1 MPVHPKQINLDVIG
15 DEPYQIGSGGVSP
28 RDLVYFSSDDTVDKA
43 DASVESKMPGIGFVV
58 AVDSPVPGQ
67 CTVRRSGTLGGFAGL
82 VKQKVYYSDP
92 TTPGG
97 ITGTPPTGDSN
108 KVAQEVAIGI
118 NTTEIAITL
127 DADYT
132 VL

>member
-43 DASVESKMPGIGFVV
+43 DASDETKMPGVGFVV
-58 AVDSPVPGQ
+58 AIDTPVPGQ
-67 CTVRRSGTLGGFAGL
+67 CTIRRSGTLGGFVGL
-82 VKQKVYYSDP
+82 VKQKVYFADKDV
-92 TTPGG
+92 PGG
-97 ITGTPPTGDSN
+97 ITATPPAGDSN
-108 KVAQEVAIGI
+108 KVSQEVAIGI

-127 DADYT
+127 DADYI